1 MAAIDSEKWDRAV
14 SKVMKE
20 AEQYLIYDGLLIS
33 EDVSEDFSMDTSV
46 PSSVNLVVEEN
57 VSMSE
62 GSSDV
67 RVFSTTPHDSSVS
80 GKKRQSKSQ
89 KTQLKSLVVRQC
101 TEEAISPCKL
111 AEIHGISEKT
121 VRNWVKK
128 SGAQLPSHYKESLS
142 QVSSQNMIV
151 DQTSASTS
159 NTVTLKDSK
168 ELITKLKSKWPSL
181 ASADDN
187 NLKCP
192 KCNFE
197 TSKQHSLELHV
208 KSIHVDCEL
217 CGHVFFGCRAKFEL
231 AGHLKKHQAQEP
243 KQYLCEFCQKDCKY
257 KQNVKK
263 HMKICHKR
271 NR

>member
-20 AEQYLIYDGLLIS
+20 AEQYLIYDGILVS
-33 EDVSEDFSMDTSV
+33 EDVSEDVSMDTSV
-46 PSSVNLVVEEN
+46 PSSVNLEVEEN

-67 RVFSTTPHDSSVS
+67 RVISTTPHELSVS
-80 GKKRQSKSQ
+80 AKRTQLKSQ

-101 TEEAISPCKL
+101 TEEAISPSKL
-111 AEIHGISEKT
+111 AEMHGITEKT

-142 QVSSQNMIV
+142 QASSQNMIV
-151 DQTSASTS
+151 DQASASTS

-181 ASADDN
+181 ALANDK

-192 KCNFE
+192 KCIFE
-197 TSKQHSLELHV
+197 TSKQHSFDLHV
-208 KSIHVDCEL
+208 KSIHVECEL
-217 CGHVFFGCRAKFEL
+217 CGHVFFGYRAKSQL
-231 AGHLKKHQAQEP
+231 AGHLKKHQTQEP

-257 KQNVKK
+257 KQHVKK

-271 NR
+271 KR

>member
-20 AEQYLIYDGLLIS
+20 AEQYLIYDGILVS
-33 EDVSEDFSMDTSV
+33 EDVSEDVSMDTSV

-57 VSMSE
+57 VSLSE

-67 RVFSTTPHDSSVS
+67 RVFSTTPQNSSVS
-80 GKKRQSKSQ
+80 RKKRTQLKSQ
-89 KTQLKSLVVRQC
+89 KTQLKTLVVRQC

-128 SGAQLPSHYKESLS
+128 SGAQLPSHYKES
-142 QVSSQNMIV
+142 MII
-151 DQTSASTS
+151 DQSSASTS

-217 CGHVFFGCRAKFEL
+217 CGHVFFGYRAKFEL